1 MRGASESR
9 GESEW
14 WCTHVPWDPTRKNSG
29 QKKLV
34 LASGVDAQMRGP
46 ICISRES
53 LAGWG
58 VPGVWEFWG
67 CADLPKK
74 IGPPQPPWCPQPVRN
89 APTPRVRG
97 IWRTEKWYPV
107 SGIGYQA

>member
-14 WCTHVPWDPTRKNSG
+14 WCTNVPWDPTRKNSG

-58 VPGVWEFWG
+58 VPGVWEFLG

-74 IGPPQPPWCPQPVRN
+74 LDHPSPHGVHSQLGT
-89 APTPRVRG
+89 PTPPG
-97 IWRTEKWYPV
+97 TWYMA
-107 SGIGYQA
+107 Y